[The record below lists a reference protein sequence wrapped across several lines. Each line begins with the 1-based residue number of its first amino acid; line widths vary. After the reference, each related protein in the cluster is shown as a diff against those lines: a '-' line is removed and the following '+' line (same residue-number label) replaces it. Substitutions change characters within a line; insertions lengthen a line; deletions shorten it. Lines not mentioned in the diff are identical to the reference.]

1 MWSAGRSAQRVKNR
15 KQHPL
20 KIALVVPRAIC
31 IFVGTRFVLNRPSM
45 SLQVSQLSKRYGS
58 QKALDEVS
66 FSASP
71 GRILGFLGPNGAGKS
86 TAMKII
92 TGYLAADSGA
102 VSILGENALA
112 NPKKLAARVDSWLS
126 QHCS

>member
-1 MWSAGRSAQRVKNR
+1 
-15 KQHPL
+15 
-20 KIALVVPRAIC
+20 
-31 IFVGTRFVLNRPSM
+31 M

-102 VSILGENALA
+102 V
-112 NPKKLAARVDSWLS
+112 
-126 QHCS
+126 